1 MHKTLRAWGSLM
13 LLSVAM
19 TASLSSCIK
28 EEALNSEADITGVTL
43 ADSTLLLREP
53 VINNNDIT
61 LYANTGDSIHLWTA
75 LLFVSLTGLGGAGY
89 AVSKKLWK

>member
-28 EEALNSEADITGVTL
+28 EEALNSEADIPGVTL
-43 ADSTLLLREP
+43 GDGSSLIREP
-53 VINNNDIT
+53 EITNNEVT
-61 LYANTGDSIHLWTA
+61 LYANTADSILAPEFT
-75 LLFVSLTGLGGAGY
+75 LT
-89 AVSKKLWK
+89 